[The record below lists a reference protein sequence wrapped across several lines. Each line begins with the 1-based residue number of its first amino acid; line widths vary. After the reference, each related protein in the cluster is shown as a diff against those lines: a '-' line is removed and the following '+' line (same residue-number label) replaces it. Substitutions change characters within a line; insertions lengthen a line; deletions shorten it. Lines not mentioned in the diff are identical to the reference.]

1 MTEAKQKPD
10 RVIRVTKKTLKF
22 WRDNLTRK
30 SWNREYP
37 AGEVM
42 EEISKT
48 FGVAGT
54 RYEVVLKLVN
64 SEPDRARESLPGGL
78 GEPEGGPYLD
88 AILFADGVEQCVL
101 EPSREQLDG
110 EYMFRDSVESRDI
123 RVIVKG
129 PDVKKHVLHKD
140 DYRTEW
146 WMEDGSVCVNV
157 YKQNGK
163 DENGVTT
170 YDEKPCLEWAYGKIP
185 GNNLIGNA
193 AIWLDQAILQAKSTN

>member
-1 MTEAKQKPD
+1 MPEVKQKPD
-10 RVIRVTKKTLKF
+10 RVIRVNKKTLKF
-22 WRDNLTRK
+22 WRENLARK

-64 SEPDRARESLPGGL
+64 SEPDRSREAQPGCL

-110 EYMFRDSVESRDI
+110 EFMFRDSVESRDI

-129 PDVKKHVLHKD
+129 PDAKK
-140 DYRTEW
+140 
-146 WMEDGSVCVNV
+146 SV
-157 YKQNGK
+157 
-163 DENGVTT
+163 
-170 YDEKPCLEWAYGKIP
+170 
-185 GNNLIGNA
+185 
-193 AIWLDQAILQAKSTN
+193 LQAKSTN